1 MLNPIAQP
9 KPDTYRQP
17 IEPSEPV
24 VYFYH
29 VPKSRQNFVGTCES
43 LGKAMKSFKKAVY
56 SSYDEKPKEDSAEHA
71 ETETPAQS
79 KTQEQSE

>member
-1 MLNPIAQP
+1 MGIGIPELIV
-9 KPDTYRQP
+9 
-17 IEPSEPV
+17 ILLV
-24 VYFYH
+24 VFL
-29 VPKSRQNFVGTCES
+29 FVGPKKLPEVGES